1 MLLGLDEFQMPAAI
15 GGRGDRLILN
25 QLRLVVH
32 TVNYLMC
39 FLEVRVG
46 ARSQEDRILPST
58 SKILCL
64 CGPNPP
70 SFLCTLIFLAETKI
84 VIQENPGQI
93 KGPGTESVCPALNH
107 PQQSPIRMRL
117 LPAGLSSPVSRHTA
131 DRLGGA
137 GSSPQNNIL

>member
-1 MLLGLDEFQMPAAI
+1 MLPGLDGFQMPAAI

-25 QLRLVVH
+25 QLCLVVH

-64 CGPNPP
+64 SLRPKSSKFLMHFDIP
-70 SFLCTLIFLAETKI
+70 SRDKDRDSR
-84 VIQENPGQI
+84 
-93 KGPGTESVCPALNH
+93 ESRP
-107 PQQSPIRMRL
+107 
-117 LPAGLSSPVSRHTA
+117 
-131 DRLGGA
+131 D
-137 GSSPQNNIL
+137 